1 MRKKCFH
8 RTHHLA
14 IRHIGDLNTG
24 LICYSDPD
32 VNIFTFQLLE
42 IIEVGLEGQEYVSLL
57 SWMIQTY
64 PGQDLMK
71 SPSLG
76 IPPEKIKP
84 LLDQKV
90 IDDLQV
96 KYLKVCFLKIIFTS
110 GYTCNR
116 MFTQNTHPHGLT
128 PNQLF

>member
-1 MRKKCFH
+1 M
-8 RTHHLA
+8 T
-14 IRHIGDLNTG
+14 INQINT
-24 LICYSDPD
+24 L
-32 VNIFTFQLLE
+32 TFQLLE

-71 SPSLG
+71 STSLG

-96 KYLKVCFLKIIFTS
+96 KYLKVCTYS
-110 GYTCNR
+110 EDS
-116 MFTQNTHPHGLT
+116 NTKHVWILDGLE
-128 PNQLF
+128 LFGW

>member
-1 MRKKCFH
+1 MRTIQIAYILVSIIWMVSVTTRPFY
-8 RTHHLA
+8 
-14 IRHIGDLNTG
+14 DLKYG
-24 LICYSDPD
+24 LVFYSDHQSNNWLVRYWDPD

-96 KYLKVCFLKIIFTS
+96 KYLKVCVLEINLNF
-110 GYTCNR
+110 
-116 MFTQNTHPHGLT
+116 
-128 PNQLF
+128 